1 MAIIGRTAEQKG
13 YVLGDNMTQIEVQT
27 CYIAGESAITVLIPS
42 NTPKD
47 RMRNVSMLKMSTLVR
62 LLQKSKKGQG

>member
-1 MAIIGRTAEQKG
+1 MAIIGRAAEQKG

-27 CYIAGESAITVLIPS
+27 CYIAGESAITALIPS